1 MLIFVHVTF
10 EHVRHDYAPI
20 YIMDVALP
28 NNNNNNCTELT
39 VALVTTE
46 DIGLFV

>member
-10 EHVRHDYAPI
+10 EHVRHDYAQI

-28 NNNNNNCTELT
+28 NNNNCTELI
-39 VALVTTE
+39 VALVTTG